1 MIVPTGVA
9 SPEPRELRAC
19 GLAAL
24 AESGVLVLP
33 VWLVLTET
41 RGLDIGVIALAVPF
55 MTVYVG
61 AVLLACRFRASQH
74 LPLAAIVLAVLAGAW
89 LGRGDLNRSVF
100 AVVVCLLVALRA
112 ITLALRDW
120 RLPIHAEFGWFAVAL
135 GLEVMVAAGANP
147 EWRGPLVVIVPLFFA
162 ASLASR
168 AATVWTTSGSSEL
181 DERVRASWIRRA
193 GLATGL
199 LVGTMAAAVAF
210 SVRGGVFDRVGTWLA
225 PAADAFASLL
235 AWTLSQIVR
244 PIFWLVDRLGIDP
257 ERVRE
262 FFEDLRRNAAR
273 AADEAG
279 RSEGPTVFQ
288 RILGLVAFAAIGYAV
303 FRVIRRFHPKG
314 GGAEPERPV
323 PASATVSAL
332 EEGPAPV
339 LPRLRRE
346 LPADKVRRWYAEALG
361 ALRNRDVAKEA
372 WQTPAEFVPSVA
384 AAFPACAAPF
394 AELTR
399 AYEDVRY
406 GGLRLADDRIERLAE
421 GQETMAAAM
430 SSGG

>member
-1 MIVPTGVA
+1 M
-9 SPEPRELRAC
+9 
-19 GLAAL
+19 
-24 AESGVLVLP
+24 LVLP
-33 VWLVLTET
+33 VWLLLTET
-41 RGLDIGVIALAVPF
+41 RGLEIGVVALAVPF
-55 MTVYVG
+55 VTVYVG
-61 AVLLACRFRASQH
+61 AVLLACRFRASRH
-74 LPLAAIVLAVLAGAW
+74 LPLAAIVLAVAAGAW

-147 EWRGPLVVIVPLFFA
+147 EWRAPLVVIVPLFFA
-162 ASLASR
+162 AALASR

-181 DERVRASWIRRA
+181 DERVRAAWIRRA
-193 GLATGL
+193 ALATGV
-199 LVGTMAAAVAF
+199 LVGMMAAAVAF
-210 SVRGGVFDRVGTWLA
+210 SVRGGVFDRVGAWIA

-273 AADEAG
+273 ISEEAG
-279 RSEGPTVFQ
+279 RSEGPTVWQ
-288 RILGLVAFAAIGYAV
+288 RILGFIAFAAIGYAV
-303 FRVIRRFHPKG
+303 FRVIRRFRPKG
-314 GGAEPERPV
+314 GGAEPERAV
-323 PASATVSAL
+323 PASTIVSPL
-332 EEGPAPV
+332 DPEPPPAGRRV
-339 LPRLRRE
+339 RRE
-346 LPADKVRRWYAEALG
+346 LPADKVRRWYAETLG
-361 ALRNRDVAKEA
+361 ALRNREVMKEA
-372 WQTPAEFVPSVA
+372 WQTPAEFVPAVA
-384 AAFPACAAPF
+384 AAFPACAGPF

-406 GGLRLADDRIERLAE
+406 GGIRLAGDRLDELAAGQLRIEEAIGSR
-421 GQETMAAAM
+421 G
-430 SSGG
+430 

>member
-1 MIVPTGVA
+1 VIVPTRVA
-9 SPEPRELRAC
+9 PPEPRELRAC

-33 VWLVLTET
+33 VWLLLTET
-41 RGLDIGVIALAVPF
+41 RGLEIGVVALAVPF
-55 MTVYVG
+55 MSIYVG
-61 AVLLACRFRASQH
+61 AVLLACRFRASRH
-74 LPLAAIVLAVLAGAW
+74 LPVAAIVLAVLAGAW

-135 GLEVMVAAGANP
+135 GLEVFVAAGANP

-162 ASLASR
+162 AALASR

-181 DERVRASWIRRA
+181 DERVRAAWIRRA

-210 SVRGGVFDRVGTWLA
+210 SVRGGVFDRVGAWIA
-225 PAADAFASLL
+225 PAGGAFASLL
-235 AWTLSQIVR
+235 AWTLSQVVR

-262 FFEDLRRNAAR
+262 FFEDLRVSAAR

-279 RSEGPTVFQ
+279 TSQGPTVWQ
-288 RILGLVAFAAIGYAV
+288 RILGFVAFAAIGYAV
-303 FRVIRRFHPKG
+303 FRVIRRFRPKG
-314 GGAEPERPV
+314 GGGEPERAV
-323 PASATVSAL
+323 PASATVSAI
-332 EEGPAPV
+332 EEEPLPAG
-339 LPRLRRE
+339 PRLRRE
-346 LPADKVRRWYAEALG
+346 LPADRVRRWYAETLAALG
-361 ALRNRDVAKEA
+361 NRDVVKEA
-372 WQTPAEFVPSVA
+372 WQTPAEFVPTVA

-394 AELTR
+394 ADLTR

-406 GGLRLADDRIERLAE
+406 GAVRLGGDRLERLRA

-430 SSGG
+430 SSAG

>member
-1 MIVPTGVA
+1 VIAPTRVA
-9 SPEPRELRAC
+9 APEPRELRAC

-33 VWLVLTET
+33 VWLLLTET
-41 RGLDIGVIALAVPF
+41 RGLEIGVVALALPF
-55 MTVYVG
+55 MTIYVG
-61 AVLLACRFRASQH
+61 AVLLACRFRASRH

-162 ASLASR
+162 AALASR

-181 DERVRASWIRRA
+181 DERVRAAWIRRA

-210 SVRGGVFDRVGTWLA
+210 SVRGGVFDRVGAWIA
-225 PAADAFASLL
+225 PAANAFASLL
-235 AWTLSQIVR
+235 AWTLSQVVR

-257 ERVRE
+257 DRVRE
-262 FFEDLRRNAAR
+262 FFEDLRVSAAR

-279 RSEGPTVFQ
+279 TSQGPTVWQ
-288 RILGLVAFAAIGYAV
+288 RILGFVAFAAIGYAV
-303 FRVIRRFHPKG
+303 FRVIRRFRPKG
-314 GGAEPERPV
+314 GGAEPERAV
-323 PASATVSAL
+323 AASASVSAL
-332 EEGPAPV
+332 EEEPPAAGT
-339 LPRLRRE
+339 RLHRE
-346 LPADKVRRWYAEALG
+346 LPADRVRRWYAETLAALG
-361 ALRNRDVAKEA
+361 NREVVKEA
-372 WQTPAEFVPSVA
+372 WQTPAEFVPTVA

-394 AELTR
+394 ADLTR

-406 GGLRLADDRIERLAE
+406 GGLRLGGDRLERLRA

-430 SSGG
+430 SSAG

>member
-1 MIVPTGVA
+1 MIAPTRVA
-9 SPEPRELRAC
+9 PPEQRELRAC

-33 VWLVLTET
+33 VWLLLTET
-41 RGLDIGVIALAVPF
+41 RGLEIGVIALAVPF

-61 AVLLACRFRASQH
+61 AVLLACRFRASRH

-100 AVVVCLLVALRA
+100 AVVVCLLVGLRA

-120 RLPIHAEFGWFAVAL
+120 RLPIHAEFGWFTVAL

-162 ASLASR
+162 AALASR

-181 DERVRASWIRRA
+181 DERVRAAWIRRA
-193 GLATGL
+193 ALATAM

-210 SVRGGVFDRVGTWLA
+210 SVRGGVFDRVGAWIA
-225 PAADAFASLL
+225 PAANAFASLL
-235 AWTLSQIVR
+235 AWSLSQIVR
-244 PIFWLVDRLGIDP
+244 PVFWLVDQLGIDP
-257 ERVRE
+257 DRVRE

-273 AADEAG
+273 VAEEAG
-279 RSEGPTVFQ
+279 RSEGPTVWQ
-288 RILGLVAFAAIGYAV
+288 RILGFLAFAAIGYAV
-303 FRVIRRFHPKG
+303 FRMIRRFRPRG
-314 GGAEPERPV
+314 GGDEPDRTV

-332 EEGPAPV
+332 AEPPLPV
-339 LPRLRRE
+339 RPRVRRE
-346 LPADKVRRWYAEALG
+346 LPSDKIRRWYAETLG
-361 ALRNRDVAKEA
+361 ALRTREVVKQP

-406 GGLRLADDRIERLAE
+406 GGIKLAGDRLDELAAGQRRIERAIGSE
-421 GQETMAAAM
+421 G
-430 SSGG
+430 